1 MLLNE
6 FLLGAESISMLVI
19 ALFFIRF
26 WLRTRDRLFVFFSAS
41 FLVMTIERI
50 IRAIMVV
57 DTEWAPYVYSVR
69 LAAFGLILV
78 AIVDKNRRT

>member
-6 FLLGAESISMLVI
+6 FLLGAECMSMLFV
-19 ALFFIRF
+19 ALFFVRF
-26 WLRTRDRLFVFFSAS
+26 WLRTRDRLFVFFSAA
-41 FLVMTIERI
+41 FLVMMLERI
-50 IRAIMVV
+50 IRAILVQ

-69 LAAFGLILV
+69 LVAFALILV